1 MKFYKLST
9 LAIFCAFLTACNT
22 ISVDTQSSI
31 NVPVEFDHA
40 KAAQGS
46 NEIKQWWKNWNDPQL
61 TMLIERGLANNLD
74 IQLAKARL
82 AEAQANS
89 NYAQADRGVKIGADG
104 TIGGTVMDIDLDSK
118 IINPKRS
125 EAGQAY
131 GGISASWEPDFFGKK
146 RSDADAAQAAA
157 LAQQEQIYAAQLLV
171 SSEIAENY
179 FRIHTIVQQQ
189 TILKQNI
196 ATLQELQR
204 YIQGRFNAGQATGYE
219 VTEIAAQVT
228 ALKAKQATL
237 KSQVDEFQRNIAILV
252 GTVPQGFEISKAV
265 NPLTKIPASPSGQMP
280 SSVIERRPDLR
291 ANARQIEA
299 RVAQLA
305 SAKADIYPRFDINF
319 MGQGGYIK
327 LNNDLSHISGLAN
340 ILSVGVQL
348 PIFTNGRI
356 QANINAAD
364 ARLKAAMIEYDK
376 SLLNALSEVDTAY
389 QYQFSL
395 SKQNNLLQTS
405 LRQAQKQAKDAQT
418 LFKHGEKTLDVAIR
432 ARLTALD
439 YQDQLV
445 QSRLSQAISL
455 LGLYKALGG
464 GWM

>member
-1 MKFYKLST
+1 M
-9 LAIFCAFLTACNT
+9 
-22 ISVDTQSSI
+22 
-31 NVPVEFDHA
+31 
-40 KAAQGS
+40 
-46 NEIKQWWKNWNDPQL
+46 
-61 TMLIERGLANNLD
+61 
-74 IQLAKARL
+74 
-82 AEAQANS
+82 
-89 NYAQADRGVKIGADG
+89 
-104 TIGGTVMDIDLDSK
+104 
-118 IINPKRS
+118 
-125 EAGQAY
+125 
-131 GGISASWEPDFFGKK
+131 
-146 RSDADAAQAAA
+146 
-157 LAQQEQIYAAQLLV
+157 V